1 MRATVRDTG
10 FSAVSSVC
18 GHISVCVHIGEKERG
33 RLREGVLLWGI
44 GIRVR
49 MGGRTQ
55 GMERGDGRSATGCD
69 QLGRRGYFWILWAER
84 VDRGRERGLHIRWW
98 FGRRE
103 GFSRDGRARFC
114 CWSGRDC

>member
-18 GHISVCVHIGEKERG
+18 GHISVCVCVHIGEKERG

-49 MGGRTQ
+49 MRGRTQ
-55 GMERGDGRSATGCD
+55 GMEEGMDVVQRGVISWDGEVISGFYG
-69 QLGRRGYFWILWAER
+69 Q
-84 VDRGRERGLHIRWW
+84 RE
-98 FGRRE
+98 
-103 GFSRDGRARFC
+103 
-114 CWSGRDC
+114 